1 MKINELKGVGS
12 KTEQYLL
19 SLGINEVKDAI
30 YFFPRDYE
38 DRNNIKCISETI
50 NDEFVTLIC
59 EVSLILPTKKLKFG
73 KYINKIIFK
82 DNSGFLTGV
91 WFNQPYIKNNFQV
104 GERVILS
111 GKITRKF
118 GEIQIIDPQY
128 DKDFN
133 VFKSINPIYPT
144 NKNLSQKILKKI
156 ISQSLLHIDTQISEM
171 LHSEILKRYEIL
183 PLKDAIMNLHY
194 PNDRATLNKAQ
205 KSIKFYELLILQ
217 LCLLQAKKTS
227 EENKNSFSIKVCR
240 EMKDFK
246 NSLPFQLTTAQSKV
260 VREILT
266 DLKNIRPMN
275 RLVQGDV
282 GSGKTVIAAIAMFNC
297 AMNGYQC
304 AMMAP
309 TEILAEQHF
318 NTLRKLF
325 GDWNVNIELITG
337 STPQKQKR
345 QILERLAEGDINIII
360 GTHAL
365 IQENVDFNRLAL
377 VVTDE
382 QHRFGVRQ
390 RAELVNKGHNP
401 HVLVMTATPIPR
413 TLALFIYGDM
423 DISLINE
430 LPPGRQKINTYAVR
444 SNLRERAY
452 NFIKQQILLGR
463 QAYVVCPLVEE
474 SEKIEAQ
481 SALETAEKLKNIY
494 FKEFKIDVL
503 HGKLK
508 STEKDNVMKKFKE
521 GDIDILVST
530 TVIEVGVNVPNA
542 TIMLIENADRFG
554 LAQLHQLRGRVGR
567 GIHKSY
573 CILISDASNKE
584 TKERLKIMTETNDGF
599 VIAEKDMFLR
609 GTGEF
614 FGLRQHGLPELKL
627 ADIIKDREILKEAQE
642 LSKWIIENNL
652 LQIQEF
658 SNLKNEV
665 ERLFFEKLNKHTFN

>member
-12 KTEQYLL
+12 KIEQYLI

-50 NDEFVTLIC
+50 HDEFVTLFC
-59 EVSLILPTKKLKFG
+59 EVSLILPTKKIKFG
-73 KYINKIIFK
+73 KYINKIVFK
-82 DNSGFLTGV
+82 DDSGFLTGI
-91 WFNQPYIKNNFQV
+91 WFNQPYIKNNFEV
-104 GERVILS
+104 GQRVVLC
-111 GKITRKF
+111 GKILRKF
-118 GEIQIIDPQY
+118 GEIQIIEPQY

-133 VFKSINPIYPT
+133 TFKGINPIYPT
-144 NKNLSQKILKKI
+144 NKNLSQKVLKKI
-156 ISQSLLHIDTQISEM
+156 ISQSLLHIDTQVNEV
-171 LHSEILKRYEIL
+171 LPSEILQKYQIL
-183 PLKDAIMNLHY
+183 ALKDAIRNLHY
-194 PNDRATLNKAQ
+194 PDDRVILNKAQ

-217 LCLLQAKKTS
+217 LCLLKAKKTS
-227 EENKNSFSIKVCR
+227 EENKSSFSIKVCE

-246 NSLPFQLTTAQSKV
+246 NKLPFQLTTAQSKV
-260 VREILT
+260 IREILT
-266 DLKNIRPMN
+266 DLKATRPMN

-282 GSGKTVIAAIAMFNC
+282 GSGKTIIAAIAMFNC

-318 NTLRKLF
+318 NSFKKLF
-325 GDWNVNIELITG
+325 SHWNISIELITG
-337 STPQKQKR
+337 STSQKQKR
-345 QILERLAEGDINIII
+345 QILRRLADGDIKIII

-365 IQENVDFNRLAL
+365 IQENVDFNNLAL

-423 DISLINE
+423 DISVINE
-430 LPPGRQKINTYAVR
+430 LPPGRQKINTYAVN

-452 NFIKQQILLGR
+452 NFIKQQVIEGR
-463 QAYVVCPLVEE
+463 QAYIVCPLVEE

-481 SALETAEKLKNIY
+481 SAVETAERLKNTY
-494 FKEFKIDVL
+494 FKEFNIDVL

-508 STEKDNVMKKFKE
+508 SNEKEKIMKKFKE
-521 GDIDILVST
+521 GYIDILVST

-567 GIHKSY
+567 GNHKSY

-627 ADIIKDREILKEAQE
+627 ADIIGDREILKEAQE

-652 LQIQEF
+652 MQLQEY
-658 SNLKNEV
+658 SSLKKEV
-665 ERLFFEKLNKHTFN
+665 EGMFNEKLSKHTFN